1 MIIRK
6 WDNSLVVL
14 ESTTDGVTVYK
25 YDGRLSSRTRFA
37 FAIRRLLRVERTAA
51 LRKTVWD
58 FVTSVRGK
66 PYESQTLQMV
76 RPVSLVSPAQPP
88 HSLIETFVHSADTA
102 ADQLSVQDEL
112 KGGSLHHLL
121 LRTRCRRLS
130 SRTLPIARFDLTFR
144 LPSDR
149 NP

>member
-1 MIIRK
+1 MCGSLAAPFVILCRSKFDHVAMIIRK

-25 YDGRLSSRTRFA
+25 YDGRLSARTRCA

-51 LRKTVWD
+51 MRKTVWD

-76 RPVSLVSPAQPP
+76 RL
-88 HSLIETFVHSADTA
+88 
-102 ADQLSVQDEL
+102 
-112 KGGSLHHLL
+112 
-121 LRTRCRRLS
+121 
-130 SRTLPIARFDLTFR
+130 
-144 LPSDR
+144 
-149 NP
+149 